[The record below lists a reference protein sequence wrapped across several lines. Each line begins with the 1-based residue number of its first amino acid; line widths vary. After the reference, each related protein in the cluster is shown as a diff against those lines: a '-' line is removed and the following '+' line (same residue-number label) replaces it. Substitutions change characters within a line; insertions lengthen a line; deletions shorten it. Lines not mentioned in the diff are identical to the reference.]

1 MDEYELYSD
10 FAKARFEN
18 EYLFGTLF
26 GIMWTEALSSK
37 KIIEFEHRAKNTSYY
52 YICEND
58 WQSRYLQNS
67 KILGNPYASPE
78 LGIMTIQLACL
89 IENGR
94 KKNLM
99 DTKQEQRYVKQL
111 NDYLDRYQK
120 QTKTVKFKYLDTAGG
135 TNNFIFQVSGMYAFI
150 DEFTS
155 LKEKEKQKLRSRLF
169 ESLQYEQAKFSI
181 KTKKNF

>member
-1 MDEYELYSD
+1 
-10 FAKARFEN
+10 
-18 EYLFGTLF
+18 
-26 GIMWTEALSSK
+26 
-37 KIIEFEHRAKNTSYY
+37 
-52 YICEND
+52 
-58 WQSRYLQNS
+58 
-67 KILGNPYASPE
+67 
-78 LGIMTIQLACL
+78 
-89 IENGR
+89 
-94 KKNLM
+94 M

-120 QTKTVKFKYLDTAGG
+120 QTKTVKFKYLDPAGG

-181 KTKKNF
+181 KTKKFFRKIDTK